1 MVKGPRSTVSR
12 LKHAETI
19 FQASELAGS
28 KSKNQEDCENLVHSR
43 ACRPTDQRIG
53 EFGSDENSGNRFN
66 RPLMGTKKFS
76 NKDTTIIFTE
86 FKIQK
91 QSFFGTTGNP
101 RKPAYASISLWKFI
115 FV

>member
-43 ACRPTDQRIG
+43 ACRPMTKESESLAQTKTVAT
-53 EFGSDENSGNRFN
+53 GS
-66 RPLMGTKKFS
+66 
-76 NKDTTIIFTE
+76 
-86 FKIQK
+86 
-91 QSFFGTTGNP
+91 TG
-101 RKPAYASISLWKFI
+101 R
-115 FV
+115 